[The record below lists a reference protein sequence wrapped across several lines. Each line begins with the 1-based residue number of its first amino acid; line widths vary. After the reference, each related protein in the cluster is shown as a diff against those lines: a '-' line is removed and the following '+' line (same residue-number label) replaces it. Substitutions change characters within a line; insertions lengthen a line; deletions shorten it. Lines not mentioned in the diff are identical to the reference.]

1 MSKSISLKHK
11 VIGRRSTLLAILL
24 FLFFIALS
32 KQFDPYNQAQLANIA
47 TLLIAVLSITLLTGA
62 SGQISL
68 GQGAIMAVGGYASAL
83 LVTRLGYSMWL
94 SFILAIFVSALF
106 GLFLGLA
113 AARLSGP
120 YLAGTT
126 LVMALAIPSIAV
138 RFEPFFGGDVGIN
151 VDYGNPPRW
160 LTSFVGKISIEEWS
174 LYVVLPFTA
183 LALFAVLNLSN
194 TRAGRTWRAVRDNEV
209 SAALAGINIGR
220 TKVIVFVCASGL
232 AGLAGAL
239 YGFRGLVGPSV
250 YPTDLSLTLLT
261 AAVIGGLRSI
271 GGAIFGT
278 FTVVFLPDLIERI
291 TSTFE
296 VPGAIANYLP
306 GLAIGTLLLLTV
318 ILNPSGAAGLN
329 ERIHHRIK
337 KTISKS
343 GGH

>member
-1 MSKSISLKHK
+1 MSKVKTHK
-11 VIGRRSTLLAILL
+11 VIGLRSTLLSLVL
-24 FLFFIALS
+24 FLFFILLS
-32 KQFDPYNQAQLANIA
+32 NQFEPYNQSQLANIA
-47 TLLIAVLSITLLTGA
+47 MLLIAVLSITLLTGA

-68 GQGAIMAVGGYASAL
+68 GQGAIMAVGGYSSAL
-83 LVTRLGYSMWL
+83 LVTRLGLSMWL
-94 SFILAIFVSALF
+94 AFILAIFVSALF

-138 RFEPFFGGDVGIN
+138 RFETFFSGDVGLS
-151 VDYGNPPRW
+151 VDYGMPPEW
-160 LTSFVGKISIEEWS
+160 LTKLIGEVSIEEWS

-183 LALFAVLNLSN
+183 VALFAVLNLSN
-194 TRAGRTWRAVRDNEV
+194 TRIGRTWRAVRDNEV
-209 SAALAGINIGR
+209 AASLAGINIGR

-239 YGFRGLVGPSV
+239 YGFRGLVAPSV

-278 FTVVFLPDLIERI
+278 FVIVFLPDLIEKV
-291 TSTFE
+291 TNNL
-296 VPGAIANYLP
+296 AIPETVGIYLP
-306 GLAIGTLLLLTV
+306 ALAIGLLLLLTV
-318 ILNPSGAAGLN
+318 ILNPRGAAGAL
-329 ERIHHRIK
+329 EHLRHK
-337 KTISKS
+337 KK
-343 GGH
+343 H

>member
-1 MSKSISLKHK
+1 MFRKKTHKIIGLRSALLSIVLFLSF
-11 VIGRRSTLLAILL
+11 ILL
-24 FLFFIALS
+24 S
-32 KQFDPYNQAQLANIA
+32 NQFGAYNQSQLANIA

-68 GQGAIMAVGGYASAL
+68 GQGAIMAVGGYSAAL
-83 LVTRLGYSMWL
+83 LVTRLGLSMWL
-94 SFILAIFVSALF
+94 SFVLAIFVSALF

-138 RFEPFFGGDVGIN
+138 RFEGFFSGDVGLS
-151 VDYGNPPRW
+151 VDYGVPPIW
-160 LTSFVGKISIEEWS
+160 LTNIFGEISIEEWS

-183 LALFAVLNLSN
+183 VVFFTTINLLNS
-194 TRAGRTWRAVRDNEV
+194 RAGRTWRAVRDNEV
-209 SAALAGINIGR
+209 AASLAGINLSR
-220 TKVIVFVCASGL
+220 TKIIVFVCASGL

-239 YGFRGLVGPSV
+239 YGFRGLVAPSV

-278 FTVVFLPDLIERI
+278 FAIVFLPDLIEKVSKNFTI
-291 TSTFE
+291 PES
-296 VPGAIANYLP
+296 VSNYLP
-306 GLAIGTLLLLTV
+306 SLAVGLLLLLTV
-318 ILNPSGAAGLN
+318 IANPRGVAGALESLRN
-329 ERIHHRIK
+329 SIHSRHQK
-337 KTISKS
+337 
-343 GGH
+343 

>member
-1 MSKSISLKHK
+1 MSKVKTHK
-11 VIGRRSTLLAILL
+11 LIGLRSTRLAIVL
-24 FLFFIALS
+24 FLFFILLS
-32 KQFDPYNQAQLANIA
+32 NQFEPYNQSQLANIA
-47 TLLIAVLSITLLTGA
+47 MLLIAVLSITLLTGA

-68 GQGAIMAVGGYASAL
+68 GQGAIMAVGGYSSAL
-83 LVTRLGYSMWL
+83 LVTRLGMSMWL
-94 SFILAIFVSALF
+94 SFVLAIFISALF

-138 RFEPFFGGDVGIN
+138 RFETFFSGDVGLS
-151 VDYGNPPRW
+151 VDYGMPPEW
-160 LTSFVGKISIEEWS
+160 LTNLIGEVSIEEWS

-183 LALFAVLNLSN
+183 VATFAVLNLSN
-194 TRAGRTWRAVRDNEV
+194 TRTGRTWRAVRDNEV
-209 SAALAGINIGR
+209 AASLAGVNIAR

-239 YGFRGLVGPSV
+239 YGFRGLVAPSV

-278 FTVVFLPDLIERI
+278 FVIVFLPDLIEKV
-291 TSTFE
+291 TNNL
-296 VPGAIANYLP
+296 AIPETVGIYLP
-306 GLAIGTLLLLTV
+306 ALTIGILLLLTV
-318 ILNPSGAAGLN
+318 ILNPRGAAGAL
-329 ERIHHRIK
+329 EHLRHK
-337 KTISKS
+337 KK
-343 GGH
+343 H